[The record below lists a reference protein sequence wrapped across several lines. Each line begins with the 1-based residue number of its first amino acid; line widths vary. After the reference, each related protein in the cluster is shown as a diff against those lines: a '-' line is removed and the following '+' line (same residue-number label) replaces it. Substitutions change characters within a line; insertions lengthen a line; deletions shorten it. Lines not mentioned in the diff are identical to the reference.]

1 LSLKDN
7 NEGGR
12 IKMHR
17 TGKILIALFLG
28 LTFGFGAWLPTANTK
43 TPTAPVA
50 KVLTSNLFETILD
63 INLSGFELNN
73 EIENGISYAVL
84 SLPGEAG
91 TTSDIGF
98 PQLPKISRSF
108 GIPDRAQVTVSVIE
122 SEYKTFE
129 NILLYPFQTPTTDED
144 KQPPFVIN
152 QNAYQ
157 QDQFSPV
164 SNVAIANQSQWRQLY
179 LANVEIVPFAYNPK
193 LKELRVYNHLKVKI
207 SYSGGAWERKTIEP
221 WLARI
226 YKKSIANYDDLYAS
240 DLFDVRYNDNPG
252 VRYLILSHPNFTA
265 TIDSLASWYNKRG
278 IETKIISKVWAT
290 ANEMK
295 DSIKAE
301 YNRNDPPVL
310 KWALLIGDVDRMPTG
325 TWGTTTISDFWFGNL
340 TPTTPDLYAEVGIG
354 RLSCTDAADLANQV
368 RKILKYSKNPP
379 MDGWLDKSVL
389 IAHKELYPSKY
400 SACKRGIYNYNF
412 PYYRYTM
419 DTIMGQFLGN
429 TAVAAA
435 INEGRNVVN
444 YRGHGDV
451 QIWWQWGT
459 PAEDWSNS
467 NVNALNNGDKT
478 PVVFNMCCLNHV
490 ITDPTCLG
498 EAWLRKYPGGAVAS
512 LGASIASYTI
522 PNHGFDSLLYRG
534 LCDTVDWVIPSVR
547 TYYAPV
553 WDLGW
558 LLNLANAYV
567 ALYHSGTGGP
577 DNARAYFW
585 LGDPAMEVWTGTP
598 QTPDVTYPPSVP
610 IGPYD
615 LNITVTASGAPIEG
629 TLVCA
634 QKGSEFHVFGYTDAS
649 GQVTLSI
656 DAASVG
662 DFDITVSGHTILPF
676 EGTGLVR
683 VSGQPYVTHLRH
695 IIDDATGGNGDGIVN
710 PGETINMPVWVKNNG
725 DSTGHGITGYLSIN
739 DANVTLNDSVK
750 SFGDVLAHDSAYSGN
765 TGYNFSVSA
774 ACTNGYALRFNLGCA
789 DTYDSIWNSNIFLVV
804 GAPVINFVDKTIDD
818 AGQARPN
825 GKLDPGETGQLIVS
839 LHNQGRG
846 NAYNVSAILR
856 SGDSRLTVDDSVGNF
871 GPILVDSSGNNDGDR
886 FILTAS
892 ALIPN
897 ETNIA
902 CTLYITANSGY
913 TRVTT
918 FTIGVGVITAIDPI
932 PDGPREPPLYYAYDN
947 VDTFYFE
954 HPTYDWVEINTIGTR
969 LTMTDDQT
977 YTITLP
983 STFGPWK
990 FYNQRYTQL
999 SICSNGWVAPGSQT
1013 STAYNNQHLP
1023 DPLGIDPN
1031 GMICANWDD
1040 MLPSNTGVG
1049 GVYHYHDV
1057 ANHRFIIEYD
1067 STPYWNSSVMDKYEI
1082 IIYDTTMA
1090 AADGSNEIVVQY
1102 MTTSRWNSST
1112 VGIEDP
1118 TNQIA
1123 ICALSNDT
1131 LHRGCS
1137 PWAPG
1142 KVIKY
1147 TSDPPTPQ
1155 GIVQEPTNIIK
1166 TDIVTSL
1173 RTYPNPFHNTMRIQF
1188 SLNHDGPVALSIH
1201 DVSGRQVKSIVSG
1214 NFTKGT
1220 YSLNWDGKNEN
1231 GKKVANGIYFYRLK
1245 TDNEKIITKSI
1256 LLR

>member
-1 LSLKDN
+1 MD
-7 NEGGR
+7 
-12 IKMHR
+12 R
-17 TGKILIALFLG
+17 TEKILTALLFLG
-28 LTFGFGAWLPTANTK
+28 LTLGFGAWLPTANMK
-43 TPTAPVA
+43 TPTAPET
-50 KVLTSNLFETILD
+50 KFLTSNQFEIILD

-98 PQLPKISRSF
+98 PQLPKVCRSI
-108 GIPDRAQVTVSVIE
+108 GIPDHAKVTVSVIE

-129 NILLYPFQTPTTDED
+129 NILLYPFQTPTTDEN
-144 KQPPFVIN
+144 KQPPFIIN
-152 QNAYQ
+152 QTAYD
-157 QDQFSPV
+157 QDQFSPI
-164 SNVAIANQSQWRQLY
+164 SNVTVARQAQWRQLY
-179 LANVEIVPFAYNPK
+179 LANVEVVPFAYNPK
-193 LKELRVYNHLKVKI
+193 LKELRVYNHLKVKV
-207 SYSGGAWERKTIEP
+207 SYSGGNWERKTIEP

-226 YKKSIANYDDLYAS
+226 YKKSIANYDDLNAS
-240 DLFDVRYNDNPG
+240 GMFDVRYNDNPG
-252 VRYLILSHPNFTA
+252 VRYLILSHPDYTT
-265 TIDSLASWYNKRG
+265 TIESLAVWYNKRG
-278 IETKIISKVWAT
+278 IETKIISKVWSSS
-290 ANEMK
+290 NEMK
-295 DSIKAE
+295 DSITAE
-301 YNRNDPPVL
+301 YNRNQPPVL
-310 KWALLIGDVDRMPTG
+310 RWVLLVGDLDRMPTG
-325 TWGTTTISDFWFGNL
+325 TWGVVTISDYWFGDL
-340 TPTTPDLYAEVGIG
+340 STPLDLYDELGIG
-354 RLSCTDAADLANQV
+354 RFSCADSFDLANQV
-368 RKILKYSKNPP
+368 RKVLKYEKDPP
-379 MDGWLDKSVL
+379 LDGWLNKSVL
-389 IAHKELYPSKY
+389 VAHNQGYPPGDYAS
-400 SACKRGIYNYNF
+400 CKRGIYNYNYH
-412 PYYRYTM
+412 YYSYTM
-419 DTIMGQFLGN
+419 DTIYGG
-429 TAVAAA
+429 TASGTNAMVSAA
-435 INEGRNVVN
+435 INQGRNVVN
-444 YRGHGDV
+444 YRGHGSATE
-451 QIWWQWGT
+451 WW
-459 PAEDWSNS
+459 EWSSSSQSWNID
-467 NVNALNNGDKT
+467 NVDALSNGDRT
-478 PVVFNMCCLNHV
+478 PIVFNICCANHE
-490 ITDPTCLG
+490 INTNPLCIG

-512 LGASIASYTI
+512 LGASFDSYTV
-522 PNHGFDSLLYRG
+522 PNHGFDSTLYKG
-534 LCDTVDWVIPSVR
+534 LGDTVDLVIPGVR

-553 WDLGW
+553 WNLGW
-558 LLNLANAYV
+558 LLNLGNAYV
-567 ALYHSGTGGP
+567 ALYHGSNGA

-598 QTPDVTYPPSVP
+598 QTPDVTYPPTVP
-610 IGPYD
+610 LGPYD
-615 LNITVTASGAPIEG
+615 LNITVSASGAPIEG
-629 TLVCA
+629 ALVCA
-634 QKGSEFHVFGYTDAS
+634 QKGNEFNVFGYTDGF
-649 GQVTLSI
+649 GQVTLPI
-656 DAASVG
+656 EATSVG
-662 DFDITVSGHTILPF
+662 EFDITVSGHTILPF

-695 IIDDATGGNGDGIVN
+695 IIDDATGGNGDGFVN

-739 DANVTLNDSVK
+739 DPNVTLNDSVK
-750 SFGDVLAHDSAYSGN
+750 SFGNVLGHDSAFSGDP
-765 TGYNFSVSA
+765 GFNFTVST
-774 ACTNGYALRFNLGCA
+774 ACTNGYALRFNLRCV
-789 DTYDSIWNSNIFLVV
+789 DVSDSFWNSNIFLVV
-804 GAPVINFVDKTIDD
+804 DAPVIGYVNKTVDDS
-818 AGQARPN
+818 GQARPN
-825 GKLDPGETGQLIVS
+825 GKLDPGETGQLIVT

-846 NAYNVSAILR
+846 NAYDVSAILR
-856 SGDSRLTVDDSVGNF
+856 SGDSRLTVNDSVGNF
-871 GPILVDSSGNNDGDR
+871 GTILVDSSGNNDEDR

-892 ALIPN
+892 SLIPN

-902 CTLYITANSGY
+902 CTLYITANNGY

-918 FTIGVGVITAIDPI
+918 FTIRVGVITAVDPI

-954 HPTYDWVEINTIGTR
+954 HPTYDWIEINNLGTR

-977 YTITLP
+977 YTISLP

-990 FYNQRYTQL
+990 FYSQRYTQL

-1023 DPLGIDPN
+1023 DQLEIDPN